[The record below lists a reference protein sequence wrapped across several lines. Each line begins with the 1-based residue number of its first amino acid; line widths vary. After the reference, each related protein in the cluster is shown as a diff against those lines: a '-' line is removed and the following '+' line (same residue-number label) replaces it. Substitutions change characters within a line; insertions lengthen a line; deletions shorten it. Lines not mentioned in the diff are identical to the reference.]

1 MIEQPFELDDE
12 KASQSPAEASSDLIT
27 QIVSMLLTGLAMLQ
41 LYPMLPLSTRLMLLA
56 LTLLSLRVWGGLML
70 LLAAIVDL
78 YARNYPR
85 SGIPEMAD
93 AVPWTLLIVA
103 VAMCGFRQR
112 RILQQLSSR
121 SIPTIL
127 RDIRGDGSHSRS
139 NGAPDS
145 SAFDGPTE
153 PQLADRLLQSGVLA
167 VRGLLLLLVCTVS
180 AAILIEWLP
189 RGARLT
195 RQTREY
201 VAEDPTLAQVALFT
215 TILAA
220 ALLLIGE
227 LSWRQITPAQ
237 ARMYLRSMRLELF
250 FGDLRMLSRS
260 RLKERLRRVRE
271 RVDPGK

>member
-1 MIEQPFELDDE
+1 VNEQPFEPDDE
-12 KASQSPAEASSDLIT
+12 QTSQCPAEAASALIR
-27 QIVSMLLTGLAMLQ
+27 QILSLLLTGFAMLQ

-56 LTLLSLRVWGGLML
+56 LTLLSLRFWGGLML
-70 LLAAIVDL
+70 LIAAFVDL
-78 YARNYPR
+78 YARDYPR
-85 SGIPEMAD
+85 NGIPELAD
-93 AVPWTLLIVA
+93 AIPWTLLFVA

-121 SIPTIL
+121 SISSIL
-127 RDIRGDGSHSRS
+127 RDIRGHGGDSRS
-139 NGAPDS
+139 PDYPDS
-145 SAFDGPTE
+145 SEFDRLSE

-180 AAILIEWLP
+180 ASVLLEWLP
-189 RGARLT
+189 RGSRLT

-201 VAEDPTLAQVALFT
+201 VAGDPTLSEVALFA

-237 ARMYLRSMRLELF
+237 ARMYLRSLRLELF
-250 FGDLRMLSRS
+250 FGDLRMLSRG

-271 RVDPGK
+271 RADTSK